1 MSNRVKVFC
10 EVDVLSFIII
20 SSDIGYYGS
29 GVFNM
34 RGNGQGTGGFTVVF
48 RNIVV
53 EDTRPTMAS
62 FKIQME
68 YWKDPENHSRRG
80 PGDLYGMVFQNISIA
95 AHSILD
101 PEEEPEVLW
110 GKEDGHIFD
119 LVFDNVW
126 IGNELVDSVYYFFHN
141 KYVFDRLILPQSNK

>member
-1 MSNRVKVFC
+1 M
-10 EVDVLSFIII
+10 DVPSFIII
-20 SSDIGYYGS
+20 SDIGYYGN
-29 GVFNM
+29 GVFDM

-62 FKIQME
+62 FKLQME

-80 PGDLYGMVFQNISIA
+80 PGNLYGILFQNISIA
-95 AHSILD
+95 AHSSLD
-101 PEEEPEVLW
+101 PEREPEVLW
-110 GKEDGHIFD
+110 GKEDGRIFD

-126 IGNELVDSVYYFFHN
+126 IGNDYVDSFDYFLHN
-141 KYVFDRLILPQSNK
+141 KYVFDRLILPQSNY

>member
-1 MSNRVKVFC
+1 MSCKVFC

-62 FKIQME
+62 FKLQIE

-80 PGDLYGMVFQNISIA
+80 PGNLYGMLFKTSPLQLTVYWIQRKNLKCCGGRRMVTYLTWCLTMFGLEMSWWIVLTISSTINM
-95 AHSILD
+95 S
-101 PEEEPEVLW
+101 
-110 GKEDGHIFD
+110 
-119 LVFDNVW
+119 
-126 IGNELVDSVYYFFHN
+126 
-141 KYVFDRLILPQSNK
+141 LID

>member
-1 MSNRVKVFC
+1 
-10 EVDVLSFIII
+10 
-20 SSDIGYYGS
+20 
-29 GVFNM
+29 M
-34 RGNGQGTGGFTVVF
+34 RGNGYGTGGYTVVF

-53 EDTRPTMAS
+53 EDPRPTMAN

-68 YWKDPENHSRRG
+68 NWRYPEKHNRRG

-101 PEEEPEVLW
+101 PVIEPEVLW
-110 GKEDGHIFD
+110 GMDEAHIFD

-126 IGNELVDSVYYFFHN
+126 IGNDSVENVDYFFHN
-141 KYVFDRLILPQSNK
+141 KYVFDRLILP